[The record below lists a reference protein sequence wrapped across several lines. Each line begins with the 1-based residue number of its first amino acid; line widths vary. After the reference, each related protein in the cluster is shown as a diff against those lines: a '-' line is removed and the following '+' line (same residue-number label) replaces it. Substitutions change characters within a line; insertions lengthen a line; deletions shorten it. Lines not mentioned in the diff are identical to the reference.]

1 MSTDTEWT
9 HWTTI
14 NLLATSIFCCSALCF
29 ANVLSAVPPQF
40 CPFTYPFGLDPLN
53 SELFFCLQ
61 VCCFF
66 FVGKATSVSVQS
78 YVIVRIYCVDLSK
91 RIAISCCCLQQV
103 DLPQLPEPPL
113 QETSRP
119 VVHSFC
125 KILTPSDTSTH
136 GGFSVLRRHAN
147 ECLPALVCIIL
158 MF

>member
-1 MSTDTEWT
+1 MSFLLSLPNSAHLLTLLYWT
-9 HWTTI
+9 P
-14 NLLATSIFCCSALCF
+14 SI
-29 ANVLSAVPPQF
+29 
-40 CPFTYPFGLDPLN
+40 LN
-53 SELFFCLQ
+53 SSS
-61 VCCFF
+61 VCKYVASFF

-78 YVIVRIYCVDLSK
+78 YVIGRIYCVDLSK
-91 RIAISCCCLQQV
+91 IIAISCCCLQQV